1 MPKNCLSV
9 FDHFLGLMLKGFGTI
24 KEECKIEQG
33 LEKIKQSTE
42 QGLGDW
48 EQRKQN
54 IHRALPKVV
63 RNRNK

>member
-1 MPKNCLSV
+1 
-9 FDHFLGLMLKGFGTI
+9 MLKGFGTI

-42 QGLGDW
+42 QGLGGW

-54 IHRALPKVV
+54 THGALPKVV